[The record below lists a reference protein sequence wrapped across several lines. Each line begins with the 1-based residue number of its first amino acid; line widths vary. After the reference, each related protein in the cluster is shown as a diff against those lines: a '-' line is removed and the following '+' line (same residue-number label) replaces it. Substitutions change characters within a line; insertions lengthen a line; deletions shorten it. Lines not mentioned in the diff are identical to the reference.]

1 MNAPAVTQHIVDW
14 LRTYAQQA
22 RARGFAVGVS
32 GGIDSAVTA
41 GLCAATGLD
50 VHLLEMPIHQ
60 APDQVSRAQEWMQLL
75 AQRHAAV
82 SARRV
87 DLTAVFDAHVGALA
101 LPDSAQR
108 NLALA
113 NTRARLRMATLYAE
127 AQNHG
132 LLVAGT
138 GNKIEDFGVGFFT
151 KYGDGGVDLSP
162 IADLYKSQVYEV
174 ARHLWVPQSICDA
187 PPTDGLWTDG
197 RTDEDQLGATYAE
210 LETAMEFARTHH
222 WSPET
227 TDDRTWATTQGLT
240 ARPLEVFLIF
250 TRFNRTNLHKMRPI
264 PVCSIGEVGKVGEIS

>member
-1 MNAPAVTQHIVDW
+1 MNVPAVTQHIVDW
-14 LRTYAQQA
+14 LLSYADNA
-22 RARGFAVGVS
+22 GARGFVVGVS

-60 APDQVSRAQEWMQLL
+60 DPHQVSRAHEWMAQLSR
-75 AQRHAAV
+75 RHAQV
-82 SARRV
+82 TARRV
-87 DLTAVFDAHVGALA
+87 DLTVVFDAHVAALS
-101 LPDSAQR
+101 LPDSETL

-138 GNKIEDFGVGFFT
+138 GNKIEDFGVGFYT

-174 ARHLWVPQSICDA
+174 ARLLEVPESILNA
-187 PPTDGLWTDG
+187 PPTDGLWNDG
-197 RTDEDQLGATYAE
+197 RTDEDQLGATYSE
-210 LETAMEFARTHH
+210 LESAMEFARLHR
-222 WSPET
+222 WSPDQIQGDEE
-227 TDDRTWATTQGLT
+227 WVKSKGLT
-240 ARPLEVFLIF
+240 GRELEVFLIF
-250 TRFNRTNLHKMRPI
+250 TRFHRANLHKMRPI
-264 PVCSIGEVGKVGEIS
+264 PVCEIARS

>member
-60 APDQVSRAQEWMQLL
+60 APDQVSRAQDWMQLL

-138 GNKIEDFGVGFFT
+138 GNKVEDFGVGFFT

-162 IADLYKSQVYEV
+162 ITDLYKSQVYEV
-174 ARHLWVPQSICDA
+174 ARHLGVPQSILDA

-210 LETAMEFARTHH
+210 LESAMEFARTHH

-250 TRFNRTNLHKMRPI
+250 TRFHRTNLHKMRPI
-264 PVCSIGEVGKVGEIS
+264 PVCSIGEVGKVG

>member
-60 APDQVSRAQEWMQLL
+60 APDQVSCSQDWMQLL
-75 AQRHAAV
+75 AERHAAV

-174 ARHLWVPQSICDA
+174 ARHLGVPQSICDA

-250 TRFNRTNLHKMRPI
+250 TRFHRTNLHKMRPI
-264 PVCSIGEVGKVGEIS
+264 PVCSIGEVGKVG

>member
-1 MNAPAVTQHIVDW
+1 MNVPAVTLHIVDW

-60 APDQVSRAQEWMQLL
+60 APDQVSRAQEWMQFL
-75 AQRHAAV
+75 ADRHAAV

-138 GNKIEDFGVGFFT
+138 GNKVEDFGVGFFT

-174 ARHLWVPQSICDA
+174 ARHLGVPLSILYA

-210 LETAMEFARTHH
+210 LESAMEFARTHH
-222 WSPET
+222 WTPET
-227 TDDRTWATTQGLT
+227 TDDRAWATTHGLT
-240 ARPLEVFLIF
+240 ARPLEVFTIF
-250 TRFNRTNLHKMRPI
+250 TRFHRANLHKMRPI
-264 PVCSIGEVGKVGEIS
+264 PVCHIAEIS